1 MYVSN
6 ANTNRSFASTIRSN
20 LSGRPFHLTESAWIR
35 FLQDHLVLLRQH
47 STVVQLTE
55 ATMNRYQYCINSFL
69 EEDQNQ
75 VVGTDQAFRVVNK
88 LHSEMEFTLDL
99 GEVYIPDAAYVRELR
114 NKYTTVKAQQNRIS

>member
-6 ANTNRSFASTIRSN
+6 ANTNRSFAATIRSN
-20 LSGRPFHLTESAWIR
+20 LNGRPFHLTESAWIR

>member
-6 ANTNRSFASTIRSN
+6 ANTNRSFATTIRSN
-20 LSGRPFHLTESAWIR
+20 LNGRPFHLTESAWIR

>member
-6 ANTNRSFASTIRSN
+6 ANTNRSFATTIRSN
-20 LSGRPFHLTESAWIR
+20 LNGRPFHLTESARIR